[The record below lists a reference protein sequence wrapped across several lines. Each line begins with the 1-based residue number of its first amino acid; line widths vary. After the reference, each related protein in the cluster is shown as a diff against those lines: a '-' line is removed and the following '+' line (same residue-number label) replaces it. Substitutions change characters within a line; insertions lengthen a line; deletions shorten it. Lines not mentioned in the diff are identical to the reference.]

1 VKKLLLLACVAVAL
15 LIGAR
20 IATQARMPDVS
31 TLKEGDVIFQ
41 KSRSPQSQALKLATG
56 SDYTHCGI
64 LLRHD
69 NTLQVLEASNVV
81 KWTPLEKWIKRGI
94 DGHYVIMRLKQNT
107 PLPPDAVER
116 MRESVGLYAGKPYDT
131 LFQWSDD
138 KIYCSELIW
147 KLYQRCANIE
157 LGQLRH
163 FQDYNLNN
171 EKVRALIR
179 ARYGRDLPADENVI
193 APSDIMKCGLLETV
207 AKN

>member
-1 VKKLLLLACVAVAL
+1 MKKLLLLACVAVAL
-15 LIGAR
+15 LIGVR
-20 IATQARMPDVS
+20 VVTQARMPDAS

-41 KSRSPQSQALKLATG
+41 KSRSAQSQALKLATG

-69 NTLQVLEASNVV
+69 NALQVFEASNVV

-94 DGHYVIMRLKQNT
+94 GNHYVIMRLKQNE
-107 PLPPDAVER
+107 PLPPDAVEC
-116 MRESVGLYAGKPYDT
+116 MRKSADLYAGKPYDI

-138 KIYCSELIW
+138 KMYCSALIW
-147 KLYQRCANIE
+147 KMYQRCANIE
-157 LGQLRH
+157 LGALRH

-171 EKVRALIR
+171 KKVRELIR

-193 APSDIMKCGLLETV
+193 APSDMMNCGLLETV
-207 AKN
+207 SQN